1 MVMWTKIQVHI
12 FKYNGL
18 EKKYNWLS
26 SFGSIFTGLLPTVK
40 RLTSFKVYTN

>member
-26 SFGSIFTGLLPTVK
+26 TFGSIFTGLFAN
-40 RLTSFKVYTN
+40 SEKVD